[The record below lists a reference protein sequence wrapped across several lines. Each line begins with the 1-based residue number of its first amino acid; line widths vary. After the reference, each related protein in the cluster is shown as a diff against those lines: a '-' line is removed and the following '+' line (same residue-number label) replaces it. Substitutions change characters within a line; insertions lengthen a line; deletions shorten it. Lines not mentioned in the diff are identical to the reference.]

1 MIITLD
7 MSSFEVD
14 QSDRETE
21 YDEEINQ
28 SGWNPAVDMMVLEQL
43 EHVTPDDNE
52 ADSFAVIQQNSH
64 ADVADII
71 SNIIR
76 RKTYS
81 YRH

>member
-1 MIITLD
+1 MIITMD

-64 ADVADII
+64 GRPVP
-71 SNIIR
+71 
-76 RKTYS
+76 
-81 YRH
+81 H